1 MELSIAIPAYMEE
14 ENLRLLIPRIKQTL
28 DELNLNYEVLIIDVR
43 SPKDHTKELCLEMD
57 VNYITRTG
65 GDDYGDA
72 VRTGIETAK
81 GNYIVFMDAD
91 GSHSPEFIKKLYASR
106 DTYDMVIA
114 SRYVNGGG
122 SDNTKV
128 LIFMSWIVNFIYSV
142 FFNLKIKDVSNSFKL
157 YRADQ
162 LKQIKLSSK
171 NFDIVEEIIIKMKRR
186 KNNLNVLE
194 IPYLFKERMFG
205 RTKRNLFVFTLSYIF
220 TLIKLKFSK

>member
-186 KNNLNVLE
+186 NNNLNVLE

-220 TLIKLKFSK
+220 TLVKLKFSK

>member
-43 SPKDHTKELCLEMD
+43 SPKDHTIELCLEMD

-186 KNNLNVLE
+186 NNNLNVLE

-220 TLIKLKFSK
+220 TLVKLKFSK